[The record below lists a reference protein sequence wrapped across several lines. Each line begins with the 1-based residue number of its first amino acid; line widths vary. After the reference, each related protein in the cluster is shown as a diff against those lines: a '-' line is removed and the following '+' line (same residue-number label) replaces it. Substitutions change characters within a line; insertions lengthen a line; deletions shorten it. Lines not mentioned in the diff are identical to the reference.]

1 MAKRV
6 TTIPATLNRF
16 DSTPLNDFKKRRVAG
31 YARVSTDS
39 EEQATSYDAQVDYYT
54 KYINANAMWQFAG
67 MYTDEG
73 ITATNTN
80 HRDGFNQMVEDALA
94 GKIDLIITKS
104 ISRFARNTVDSLTTV
119 RKLKEKGVEI
129 YFEKENIW
137 TLDAKGEL
145 LITIMSSLAQEES
158 RSISENT
165 TWGKRKSFA
174 DGKAS
179 VGFKTFLGY
188 DRGPNGEFV
197 INEEQAITVRYIY
210 KRFLEGLTP
219 YYIAKELTDMGVKTP
234 AGKDKWYQSSV
245 MSILQNEKYKGDALL
260 QKTFTKDFLTHKM
273 VVNNGEVP
281 QYYVEGH
288 HEGIV
293 TADQF
298 DQVQAEILR
307 RKGMQKY
314 SGVGL
319 FSSIIKCG
327 ECGSWYG
334 AKVWHSN
341 DKYRKVIYRCNNKYS
356 DGCKCKTPHISEE
369 EIKQMFIKAANELF
383 SEREEIL
390 ANTKVMM
397 EMVCETD
404 SLDRDLQDNITDL
417 NIISEQM
424 QVAIAENSRV
434 ALDQGEYEKR
444 YAELTAR
451 YEKAK
456 AGYDDIADQIE
467 SKKAKRELFKG
478 FIRTLE
484 KHDGIIEEFDA
495 GMWSSLVQEVIVKA
509 KDDVRLIFKNGFE
522 VRVPKNHASFEKSES
537 GQ

>member
-16 DSTPLNDFKKRRVAG
+16 DSRPLQSVRRRRVAG

-39 EEQATSYDAQVDYYT
+39 EEQATSYTAQVDYYT
-54 KYINANAMWQFAG
+54 RYIKSNPDWEFVG
-67 MYTDEG
+67 IYTDDG
-73 ITATNTN
+73 ITATNTS
-80 HRDGFNQMVEDALA
+80 HRDGFNQMVADALS

-197 INEEQAITVRYIY
+197 VNKEQAVTVRYIY
-210 KRFLEGLTP
+210 KRFLEGVSS
-219 YYIAKELTDMGVKTP
+219 YKIANELTQMGIKTP
-234 AGKDKWYQSSV
+234 AGKDKWCSRTIL
-245 MSILQNEKYKGDALL
+245 SILRNEKYKGDALL
-260 QKTFTKDFLTHKM
+260 QKSFTKDFLTHKR
-273 VVNNGEVP
+273 VDNKGEVP

-298 DQVQAEILR
+298 EQVQAELYR
-307 RKGMQKY
+307 RQNMDRY
-314 SGVGL
+314 SGVGC

-334 AKVWHSN
+334 AKVWHST
-341 DKYRKVIYRCNNKYS
+341 DKYRRVIYRCNNKYGK
-356 DGCKCKTPHISEE
+356 GCKCKTPHITED
-369 EIKQMFIKAANELF
+369 EIKGMFVKAANELF
-383 SEREEIL
+383 SEKAEIVE
-390 ANTKVMM
+390 NTKTMM
-397 EMVCETD
+397 DMVCNTD
-404 SLDRDLQDNITDL
+404 ALDRDLGNRIAEL
-417 NIISEQM
+417 NIIAEQM
-424 QVAIAENSRV
+424 QTAIAENSRM
-434 ALDQGEYEKR
+434 ALDQNEYERR
-444 YAELTAR
+444 YAELTER
-451 YEKAK
+451 YNTIKAE
-456 AGYDDIADQIE
+456 YDKISQRLE
-467 SKKAKRELFKG
+467 SKKVQRELFKG
-478 FIRTLE
+478 FIRALE
-484 KHDGIIEEFDA
+484 KQGTLVEKFDE
-495 GMWSSLVQEVIVKA
+495 GLWSSLVQEVVVNT
-509 KDDVRLIFKNGFE
+509 KDDIRFIFRNGFE
-522 VRVPKNHASFEKSES
+522 VKAK
-537 GQ
+537 

>member
-16 DSTPLNDFKKRRVAG
+16 DSRPLQSVRKRRVAG

-39 EEQATSYDAQVDYYT
+39 EEQATSYEAQVDYYT
-54 KYINANAMWQFAG
+54 RYIKSNPDWEFVG
-67 MYTDEG
+67 IYTDDG
-73 ITATNTN
+73 ITATNTS
-80 HRDGFNQMVEDALA
+80 HRDGFKQMVEDALA

-104 ISRFARNTVDSLTTV
+104 ISRFARNTVDSLVTV
-119 RKLKEKGVEI
+119 RELKEKGIEI

-179 VGFKTFLGY
+179 VSFSRFLGY

-197 INEEQAITVRYIY
+197 INEEQAVTVRYIY
-210 KRFLEGLTP
+210 KRFLEGLST
-219 YYIAKELTDMGVKTP
+219 YQIAKELTKMGVKTA
-234 AGKDKWYQSSV
+234 AGKDKWYTSSV
-245 MSILQNEKYKGDALL
+245 LSILKNEKYKGDALL
-260 QKTFTKDFLTHKM
+260 QKSFTKDFLTHKR
-273 VVNNGEVP
+273 VDNKGEVP

-288 HEGIV
+288 HKGIV
-293 TADQF
+293 TADQYE
-298 DQVQAEILR
+298 QVQAEILR
-307 RKGMQKY
+307 RKGMKKY
-314 SGVGL
+314 SGVGY
-319 FSSIIKCG
+319 FSSIIRCG

-341 DKYRKVIYRCNNKYS
+341 EKYRKVIYRCNNKYA
-356 DGCKCKTPHISEE
+356 DGCRCKTPHINEDE
-369 EIKQMFIKAANELF
+369 LKELFIKAANELF

-404 SLDRDLQDNITDL
+404 SLDRDLQDSITEL

-424 QVAIAENSRV
+424 QIAIAENSRV
-434 ALDQGEYEKR
+434 VLDQGEYEKR

-456 AGYDDIADQIE
+456 AKYDDIAEQIE

-484 KHDGIIEEFDA
+484 KQDGLTCEFDA
-495 GMWSSLVQEVIVKA
+495 GIWSSLVQEVVVKA
-509 KDDVRLIFKNGFE
+509 KDDIRFIFKNGFE
-522 VRVPKNHASFEKSES
+522 VRV
-537 GQ
+537 